1 MTYKNLVNASGADDG
16 LTIPFA
22 QSKNKGARVA
32 IDKEQIKRSV
42 NLVELVGRRVELK
55 KASGEE
61 YHGPCPFCG
70 GNNRFR
76 VKPDYFA
83 CRPGDGH
90 CGRSGDAIKFVME
103 LERVDF
109 VEACKILS
117 GGTLPTGGAILQP
130 VVKPAA
136 PASPAVEFDEP
147 EQRRRLEELHAILLD
162 AKAPPAAREC
172 LGYLTG
178 RGIEV
183 DTLRAFTVAY
193 DVIGLPGT
201 AGKQKSPAVAL
212 PWFNLDGALQ
222 HIKYR
227 YLMWHT
233 YTDTEGKER
242 KEKQKG
248 RGAFTG
254 LAFGYQ
260 ALQGPSKRDV
270 LIITEGEINALSIW
284 QVANSTVDVISM
296 GAQGAIKNLPKGVKD
311 LAKQYKSRLVWADER
326 SIADEAARSIGAY
339 SMSSPDGKDAND
351 LLGAGLLS
359 PLLGAMLGKMGV
371 TLPTV
376 EPAPADGFWDVATGD
391 PYRFVGHTLYLDEI
405 EQLANVLGDRDYPME
420 VHAVQDGELWRVVLI
435 APKGA
440 QLWTAPSGRLY
451 AGRL

>member
-1 MTYKNLVNASGADDG
+1 MTYEIIGNNSANDG
-16 LTIPFA
+16 LSFA
-22 QSKNKGARVA
+22 QPKSKGK

-42 NLVELVGRRVELK
+42 NLVEWAGRRVELK

-70 GNNRFR
+70 GTDRFR
-76 VKPDYFA
+76 VTPTFFA

-90 CGRSGDAIKFVME
+90 CGRSGDAIEFVQE

-117 GGTLPTGGAILQP
+117 GGALPMGGAILQP
-130 VVKPAA
+130 VVKPVA
-136 PASPAVEFDEP
+136 PAADIEFDEP
-147 EQRRRLEELHAILLD
+147 KQRRHLEELHANMLD
-162 AKAPPAAREC
+162 AKAPAAAREC
-172 LGYLTG
+172 LQYLTG

-183 DTLRAFTVAY
+183 DTLRAFTVAF
-193 DVIGLPGT
+193 DTVGLPGT
-201 AGKQKSPAVAL
+201 DGKQRAPAVAL
-212 PWFNLDGALQ
+212 PWYNLDGALQ

-227 YLMWHT
+227 FLTRHT
-233 YTDTEGKER
+233 YTDKHGKER
-242 KEKQKG
+242 EEKSKG
-248 RGAFTG
+248 RGSFGG

-284 QVANSTVDVISM
+284 QVANGTVDVISV
-296 GAQGAIKNLPKGVKD
+296 GAQEAIKNLPKGVKD
-311 LAKQYKSRLVWADER
+311 LAKQYKHRLVWADER
-326 SIADEAARSIGAY
+326 SIADESARSISAY
-339 SMSSPDGKDAND
+339 SMASPNGKDAND

-359 PLLGAMLGKMGV
+359 PLLRAMLGKMGV
-371 TLPTV
+371 ELPAV

-391 PYRFVGHTLYLDEI
+391 PYRFVGHKLYLDEI
-405 EQLANVLGDRDYPME
+405 EQLANVLGNRDYPME
-420 VHAVQDGELWRVVLI
+420 VHGIQDGELWRVVLI